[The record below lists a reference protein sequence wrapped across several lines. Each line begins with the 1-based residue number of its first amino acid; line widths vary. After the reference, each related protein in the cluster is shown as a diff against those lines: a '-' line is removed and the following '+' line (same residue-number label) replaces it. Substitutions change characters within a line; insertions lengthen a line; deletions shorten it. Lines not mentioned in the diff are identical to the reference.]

1 MKLVE
6 LEHAV
11 DFTLPS
17 PSILYRVQRLRSRR
31 GAVAI
36 GPLRVPPRGLLL
48 NRFDLVDD
56 EAAYFAESSET
67 AVYETMARRE
77 ATSLSMTTVASRALL
92 TLQTTAPLR
101 LLDLRFHAG
110 AWPVLQSLR
119 YAETQ
124 ELAREARALGYD
136 GFIYRGRPSSTGRT
150 ASCSLAPTR
159 CAASGSSPSCRWSAR
174 PAPCTARR
182 PRPSAAR
189 RFRSP
194 PEPSSPQV
202 YVTFVPATVRNPDDC
217 SAAMTSDRTS
227 GGRPPGNMPPM
238 VESSVFSVAGRPVAR
253 LDKESRTKATFAGSD
268 FELAA
273 LT

>member
-136 GFIYRGRPSSTGRT
+136 GFIYRSAQQYGSDCVVLFG
-150 ASCSLAPTR
+150 ADAMR
-159 CAASGSSPSCRWSAR
+159 CVRLVTKLPLV
-174 PAPCTARR
+174 
-182 PRPSAAR
+182 SAAGALHR
-189 RFRSP
+189 AAAEAIRGAK
-194 PEPSSPQV
+194 
-202 YVTFVPATVRNPDDC
+202 VPFTP
-217 SAAMTSDRTS
+217 
-227 GGRPPGNMPPM
+227 
-238 VESSVFSVAGRPVAR
+238 
-253 LDKESRTKATFAGSD
+253 
-268 FELAA
+268 
-273 LT
+273 

>member
-17 PSILYRVQRLRSRR
+17 PSILYRVQRMRSRR
-31 GAVAI
+31 GAVAV
-36 GPLRVPPRGLLL
+36 GPLRVPPRGLHL

-56 EAAYFAESSET
+56 EVAYFAESSET
-67 AVYETMARRE
+67 AVYETLARRE
-77 ATSLSMTTVASRALL
+77 ATMLSLTVVASRVLL

-136 GFIYRGRPSSTGRT
+136 GLIYR
-150 ASCSLAPTR
+150 
-159 CAASGSSPSCRWSAR
+159 SA
-174 PAPCTARR
+174 
-182 PRPSAAR
+182 
-189 RFRSP
+189 
-194 PEPSSPQV
+194 QQ
-202 YVTFVPATVRNPDDC
+202 Y
-217 SAAMTSDRTS
+217 
-227 GGRPPGNMPPM
+227 
-238 VESSVFSVAGRPVAR
+238 
-253 LDKESRTKATFAGSD
+253 GSD
-268 FELAA
+268 CVVLFGAGAMRCVKLVTKLPLVSPAGALHRAA
-273 LT
+273 AEAIRGAKVPLTP

>member
-124 ELAREARALGYD
+124 ELAREARPLGYD
-136 GFIYRGRPSSTGRT
+136 GFIYRSAQQYGSDCVVLFG
-150 ASCSLAPTR
+150 ADAMR
-159 CAASGSSPSCRWSAR
+159 CVRLVTKLPLV
-174 PAPCTARR
+174 
-182 PRPSAAR
+182 SAAGALHR
-189 RFRSP
+189 AAAEAIRGAK
-194 PEPSSPQV
+194 
-202 YVTFVPATVRNPDDC
+202 VPFTP
-217 SAAMTSDRTS
+217 
-227 GGRPPGNMPPM
+227 
-238 VESSVFSVAGRPVAR
+238 
-253 LDKESRTKATFAGSD
+253 
-268 FELAA
+268 
-273 LT
+273 

>member
-31 GAVAI
+31 GAVAV

-56 EAAYFAESSET
+56 EVAYFAESSET
-67 AVYETMARRE
+67 AAYETLARRE
-77 ATSLSMTTVASRALL
+77 ATSLSMTAVASRALL

-124 ELAREARALGYD
+124 ELAREARTLGHD
-136 GFIYRGRPSSTGRT
+136 GFIYR
-150 ASCSLAPTR
+150 
-159 CAASGSSPSCRWSAR
+159 SA
-174 PAPCTARR
+174 
-182 PRPSAAR
+182 
-189 RFRSP
+189 
-194 PEPSSPQV
+194 QQ
-202 YVTFVPATVRNPDDC
+202 Y
-217 SAAMTSDRTS
+217 
-227 GGRPPGNMPPM
+227 
-238 VESSVFSVAGRPVAR
+238 
-253 LDKESRTKATFAGSD
+253 GSD
-268 FELAA
+268 CVVLFGAGAMQCVKLVTKLPLVSRVGTLHRAA
-273 LT
+273 AEAIRGAKVPFVL